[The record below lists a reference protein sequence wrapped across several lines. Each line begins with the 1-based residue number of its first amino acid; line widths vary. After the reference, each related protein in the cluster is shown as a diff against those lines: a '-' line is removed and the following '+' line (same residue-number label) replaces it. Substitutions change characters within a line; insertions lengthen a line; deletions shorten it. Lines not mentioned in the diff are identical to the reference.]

1 MLNVSRIS
9 IAPVR
14 ALGLHHPREIRV
26 EHHGVPDDRRYLI
39 LSQDG
44 RIFDGTK
51 LGTLVQ
57 IRAELEHDPER
68 LSLTLPNDDV
78 VEGPVALDEPIS
90 VTAYGRTFMARPVI
104 GPWARALS
112 AYAGKQLTFVRAE
125 RLDHA
130 FDRHPVSI
138 VSTASVEELGRHLDP
153 TQPVDARRFRML
165 LELAGAEPHQEDEWM
180 GHDVRIGEVVVHV
193 NAFDPRCVITTQD
206 PETGLRDI
214 PTLHAIKGYRGL
226 RDGKHIDFGV
236 YAEVVKPGTIRIGD
250 EVSVPTLDAVDL
262 RAG

>member
-1 MLNVSRIS
+1 MLTVSRLS

-14 ALGLHHPREIRV
+14 ALGLHHPREIRL

-44 RIFDGTK
+44 RLFDGTK

-57 IRAELEHDPER
+57 IRAKLEHDPER
-68 LSLTLPNDDV
+68 LSLTFPDGDV
-78 VEGPVALDEPIS
+78 VEGPLALDEPIS
-90 VTAYGRTFMARPVI
+90 VTAYRRTFAARPVI
-104 GPWARALS
+104 GPWAGALS
-112 AYAGKQLTFVRAE
+112 AYAGKELTLVRAE

-153 TQPVDARRFRML
+153 AQPVDARRFRML

-180 GHDVRIGEVVVHV
+180 GRDIRIGEVVVRV

-236 YAEVVKPGTIRIGD
+236 YADVVQPGTIRTGD
-250 EVSVPTLDAVDL
+250 AVSFSTLDAVDL
-262 RAG
+262 GAR

>member
-1 MLNVSRIS
+1 MQAIAATNV
-9 IAPVR
+9 
-14 ALGLHHPREIRV
+14 G
-26 EHHGVPDDRRYLI
+26 DDRRYLI
-39 LSQDG
+39 LSRDG

-57 IRAELEHDPER
+57 IRSELEHDPER
-68 LSLTLPNDDV
+68 LTLIFPDGNI
-78 VEGPVALDEPIS
+78 VAGEITLAEPIS
-90 VTAYGRTFMARPVI
+90 VMAYGRTFAARPVI
-104 GPWARALS
+104 GPWAEALS
-112 AYAGKQLTFVRAE
+112 AYAGKQLLFVRAE

-130 FDRHPVSI
+130 FDRNPVSI
-138 VSTASVEELGRHLDP
+138 VSSASVEELGRHLDP

-165 LELAGAEPHQEDEWM
+165 LEVAGAQPHQEDEWM
-180 GHDVRIGEVVVHV
+180 DRDVRIGEVVVHV

-236 YAEVVKPGTIRIGD
+236 YADVVEPGTIRTGD
-250 EVSVPTLDAVDL
+250 EVSVASLDAVDL